1 MVASKLDLPRGHMR
15 TIFFKLICL
24 WITAG
29 LVLSACN
36 MPGNS
41 ATAETIPPTEPLT
54 ANPTATKLTATPT
67 EVISTNTPTVTPT
80 ETPVPEP
87 SATLTPEP
95 IVAEVVRETNCR
107 VGPAGN
113 YDLVATYQVGQKLEV
128 VAKDLGAGY
137 WFVKNPE
144 KTEEQC
150 YLLAQNIKISGD
162 TSVLPQFTPR
172 ASPTAAPYFNVTF
185 RKLDACEGYSYAL
198 FVVEN
203 AGSVPFR
210 SVYIKVTDLKVGRS
224 VEQVLSAFDLRRGC
238 VLAKNIAPLDPGGT
252 GYVASPQFKWSV
264 TGHKLNAIIMLC
276 TEKALKGICVTKT
289 VEVKA

>member
-1 MVASKLDLPRGHMR
+1 MR
-15 TIFFKLICL
+15 TTFFKLFYL
-24 WITAG
+24 WIAG
-29 LVLSACN
+29 ILILSACN
-36 MPGNS
+36 LPGSNIAPQITS
-41 ATAETIPPTEPLT
+41 RAETPT
-54 ANPTATKLTATPT
+54 ANVTATKLTATPT
-67 EVISTNTPTVTPT
+67 EAVPTDTPSVTPT

-95 IVAEVVRETNCR
+95 IVAEVVRESNCR
-107 VGPAGN
+107 TGPAGN
-113 YDLVATYQVGQKLEV
+113 YDLVATYQPGQRLEV
-128 VAKDLGAGY
+128 IAKDLGAGY
-137 WFVKNPE
+137 WFVQNPE
-144 KTEEQC
+144 KPEEQC
-150 YLLAQNIKISGD
+150 YLLAQNIRITGD

-185 RKLDACEGYSYAL
+185 RKLDTCEGYNYAL

-203 AGSVPFR
+203 AGSIPFR
-210 SVYIKVTDLKVGRS
+210 SVYIKVTDPKVGRS

-276 TEKALKGICVTKT
+276 TEKALKGTCITKT